1 MLTMKKTI
9 LALTSAATVFAASQ
23 AAAISEHPLA
33 VDVKQLHPDAALYAA
48 REAMEACRAEG
59 LQVSVVVVD
68 RRSVEL
74 IRYRD
79 VVAPAITISVAH
91 DKAVTANEFTSAT
104 SDLRDL
110 HDSPLAHQAN
120 MFLDAGGVPIESAGR
135 YYGAIGVAGAP
146 TQEQDEACAR
156 AGAEALQI
164 EMDMNL

>member
-1 MLTMKKTI
+1 MKRLFTAI
-9 LALTSAATVFAASQ
+9 ATTGALMISGQAT
-23 AAAISEHPLA
+23 AISEHPLA

-79 VVAPAITISVAH
+79 VVAPAITLSVAH

-156 AGAEALQI
+156 AGANALQM
-164 EMDMNL
+164 EMDLNL